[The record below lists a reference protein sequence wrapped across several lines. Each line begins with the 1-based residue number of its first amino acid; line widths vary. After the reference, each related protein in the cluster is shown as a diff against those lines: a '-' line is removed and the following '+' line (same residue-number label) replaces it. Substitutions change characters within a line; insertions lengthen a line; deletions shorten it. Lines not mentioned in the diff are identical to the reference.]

1 MKRIAFLVMGVICL
15 IAAAGF
21 GVYTYMHTAYAPPP
35 LSEQIVLPTSAPTPA
50 PTAEPT
56 PEPTAAPTATPAP
69 TPEPTP
75 APTPYV
81 SPIDFDALQ
90 DINPDI
96 YGWLHIDNTNIDY
109 PIVQSSEDDEYYLNR
124 NSDGNWS
131 ANGSI
136 FSQATYNSKDF
147 EDPVVVLYGHRMG
160 DGAMF
165 GNLMKYFSDAEFFQQ
180 NRIIQVYTPDALLEY
195 KIFAAVPYSN
205 EHLLFYH
212 DFRDEGQFDAFFSG
226 VYNIRRL
233 ESQFDEESRPEFGD
247 KVLILSTCLQS
258 DRSQRFL
265 VMGALVEPETNQNRS
280 ES

>member
-1 MKRIAFLVMGVICL
+1 MKRIVFLVMGVICL

-21 GVYTYMHTAYAPPP
+21 GVYTYMHTSYAPPVM
-35 LSEQIVLPTSAPTPA
+35 SEQIVI
-50 PTAEPT
+50 PTAAPT
-56 PEPTAAPTATPAP
+56 PEPTAEPSPTPKATAEPSP

-75 APTPYV
+75 EPTPYV
-81 SPIDFDALQ
+81 SPIDFDALTA
-90 DINPDI
+90 INSDI

-109 PIVQSSEDDEYYLNR
+109 PIVQSATDDDRYLNI

-131 ANGSI
+131 ANGAI
-136 FSQATYNSKDF
+136 FSQATYNAKNFD
-147 EDPVVVLYGHRMG
+147 DPVVVLYGHRMNNG
-160 DGAMF
+160 DMF

-195 KIFAAVPYSN
+195 KIFAAVPYGN
-205 EHLLFYH
+205 DHILYNN
-212 DFRDEGQFDAFFSG
+212 DFHDEGQYNAFFSG
-226 VYNIRRL
+226 IYNIRRL
-233 ESQFDEESRPEFGD
+233 ESQFDEEGCPQFGD

-265 VMGALVEPETNQNRS
+265 VMGSLVEPETDNNRS